1 MESKSGIPSRCS
13 MSSSEIGPAFS
24 TKDSTHDEVP
34 QASFSSAC
42 LQHLVNP
49 PCSTSP
55 ASLQAV
61 TAVCF
66 PLLMTVEVAV
76 EYFTPLCS
84 SPMRDRMVVVV
95 FGFSEHL
102 ESLFFLC
109 FPLFFLSFISTVGRC
124 FGQWGCKKISSLG
137 TRTGG
142 EGWPGREWYPP
153 SCFVFI

>member
-76 EYFTPLCS
+76 EYFIPLCS

-95 FGFSEHL
+95 FW
-102 ESLFFLC
+102 LFRTFGISIFVCVFHSSFYLLLVQWEDVLDNGGVKRY
-109 FPLFFLSFISTVGRC
+109 PL
-124 FGQWGCKKISSLG
+124 
-137 TRTGG
+137 
-142 EGWPGREWYPP
+142 
-153 SCFVFI
+153 